1 MALQVCLTK
10 KLVSKQLCLIKKFV
24 SKQLNKMSA
33 ISNRGQMKLYTLV
46 QLATRTINHY
56 YGAAYRQILYL
67 LIRGS
72 VAFSAFEL
80 FFFFLARHVRLKSRQ
95 SRRANFLA
103 NEVLDF
109 LSTKDLLDCVRF
121 YMRAMFQ

>member
-1 MALQVCLTK
+1 
-10 KLVSKQLCLIKKFV
+10 
-24 SKQLNKMSA
+24 
-33 ISNRGQMKLYTLV
+33 MKLYTLV

-56 YGAAYRQILYL
+56 CGAAYRQILYL

-72 VAFSAFEL
+72 VAFSAFEQ
-80 FFFFLARHVRLKSRQ
+80 FFFFLARHVRLKSRR
-95 SRRANFLA
+95 SRRANFLV

-121 YMRAMFQ
+121 YMRSMFQ